1 MMEID
6 RTTFSILFFFQFVDH
21 NKTQRR
27 NVELQC
33 HTLFC
38 YFSLYINMQAPFLTR
53 KHIYL
58 SLPIIFSVSIFYS
71 ILPLFIKFAND
82 EDSHVLSIENVS
94 KPTTFVFNR
103 FKQASKQPCKDFQF
117 YQFKPSTLFL
127 LLFFCFLLFVF
138 HGTINLLFQSCCQLR
153 ENNSNCSIPVF
164 ASKLRSSKLQ
174 TVPVHFFFQVCQFV
188 S

>member
-1 MMEID
+1 MVALSGEYDSLLSCCNWFWCHYYSLQEFFVVCYMTEID

-21 NKTQRR
+21 NKTQWR

-103 FKQASKQPCKDFQF
+103 FKQASK
-117 YQFKPSTLFL
+117 
-127 LLFFCFLLFVF
+127 
-138 HGTINLLFQSCCQLR
+138 
-153 ENNSNCSIPVF
+153 
-164 ASKLRSSKLQ
+164 
-174 TVPVHFFFQVCQFV
+174 
-188 S
+188 

>member
-1 MMEID
+1 MTEID

-94 KPTTFVFNR
+94 NLP
-103 FKQASKQPCKDFQF
+103 
-117 YQFKPSTLFL
+117 PSCL
-127 LLFFCFLLFVF
+127 
-138 HGTINLLFQSCCQLR
+138 ID
-153 ENNSNCSIPVF
+153 
-164 ASKLRSSKLQ
+164 SSKLQ
-174 TVPVHFFFQVCQFV
+174 SSHAKISSFTNLNQVLYFYCYFFV
-188 S
+188 SSFLFSTVQ